1 MNEISPLTSALAGIE
16 KDLALLMLSH
26 QKALH
31 EAEAREASRQ
41 PQGAE
46 KTEFEGGEFGHAREA
61 ITRQTANS
69 SAELI
74 ARQQGLQIEAREA
87 GPTFIPVVI
96 PPDGQ
101 GITAQKLRRLAYL
114 CTVVGEADR
123 TEWESMLAQEL
134 KPPLFT
140 SPKTVEKAAAVI
152 ELAAFLQS
160 TAFDRTSVYR
170 LTSRRRLAVSKLEDA
185 ILINQAPD
193 DLRRL
198 SSAAM
203 ITLSEAEADAALRQ
217 RDEGSDAR
225 FEARYRPFHSNWG
238 KFNQSLDDRREERLT
253 KDRGC
258 LMPWAEEA
266 IRAEVA
272 GIRGLAV
279 AAITDPEA
287 RAQLVSRAGGSESVI
302 SVAVAA
308 SEQRGVS
315 GIASD
320 DELEGRDRV
329 AAFAD
334 EGVDEIRREEDQRSD
349 RASDQDRSTEPKRS
363 LGSKH

>member
-1 MNEISPLTSALAGIE
+1 MNEISPLASALAGIE

-26 QKALH
+26 QRALH

-46 KTEFEGGEFGHAREA
+46 KTDFEGGEFGHAREA

-69 SAELI
+69 SAELMG
-74 ARQQGLQIEAREA
+74 RQQMLQVEAREA
-87 GPTFIPVVI
+87 GVTFIPVVI
-96 PPDGQ
+96 APNGQ
-101 GITAQKLRRLAYL
+101 GITTQKLRRLAYL

-123 TEWESMLAQEL
+123 TEWEVMLAEAL
-134 KPPLFT
+134 KPPRFT
-140 SPKTVEKAAAVI
+140 TPKTVEKAAAVI

-170 LTSRRRLAVSKLEDA
+170 LTSRRRLAVSNLEGA

-193 DLRRL
+193 ELRRL
-198 SSAAM
+198 ASAAM
-203 ITLSEAEADAALRQ
+203 ITLSDAEADAALRL
-217 RDEGSDAR
+217 RDAGSDVR
-225 FEARYRPFHSNWG
+225 FEARYRPFHPNWVE
-238 KFNQSLDDRREERLT
+238 FNQSLDERREERIT

-272 GIRGLAV
+272 GIRELAV

-287 RAQLVSRAGGSESVI
+287 RDHLVSRAGGSESVI

-308 SEQRGVS
+308 SEQRGVPGLAS
-315 GIASD
+315 G

-329 AAFAD
+329 AAVAD
-334 EGVDEIRREEDQRSD
+334 EGVDEIRREEDQRTEG
-349 RASDQDRSTEPKRS
+349 ASAQDEQIQPGRS
-363 LGSKH
+363 LGAKH